1 MNKFVDMI
9 GALEIGG
16 AYVADDQA
24 LERMG
29 NPMSMGPL
37 DTAFKCWP
45 VPTSK
50 AGGCRIDNSID
61 DSALEVA
68 GGEFAGPSMEGCPPI
83 RLSVNFCPHV
93 EDGSLELTASVVA
106 MGPTSMNAGCS
117 NTIFTCPRI
126 D

>member
-1 MNKFVDMI
+1 MNQLVDMI

-16 AYVADDQA
+16 VCIAGDQA

-29 NPMSMGPL
+29 SPISMGPL

-50 AGGCRIDNSID
+50 AGGCRIDD
-61 DSALEVA
+61 GALEVA
-68 GGEFAGPSMEGCPPI
+68 GGVFGAGPSMEGPCVPP
-83 RLSVNFCPHV
+83 RLSVNFCPYID
-93 EDGSLELTASVVA
+93 DGSLEVTGAQFA
-106 MGPTSMNAGCS
+106 AGPTSMNSGCS
-117 NTIFTCPRI
+117 NTVFTCPRI